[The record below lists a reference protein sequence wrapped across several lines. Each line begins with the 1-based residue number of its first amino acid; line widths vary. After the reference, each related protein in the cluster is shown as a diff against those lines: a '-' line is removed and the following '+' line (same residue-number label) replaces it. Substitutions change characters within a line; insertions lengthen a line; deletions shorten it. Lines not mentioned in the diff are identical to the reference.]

1 MRARLL
7 AAATAAACLVPAST
21 AAAGDPIMPL
31 GQVAAGM
38 QCTGYSVVQGTTISS
53 FDVAVLDV
61 IDGDPLS
68 DGPRILVEAS
78 GPAVDATGIG
88 PGFSGSPIY
97 CPDAAGTARNIGAIS
112 TSIGDYGG
120 KVVLATPIEAMLA
133 NPADA
138 PRPRGA
144 GGGRVATLR
153 GGAGGGRVATLRGA
167 AGGGRVATLRGGA
180 AASPRAAAAIR
191 RIRREGTKPLLAP
204 LTVSGVSP
212 QLGKAIE
219 ATGKRIGRPI
229 IAVPAG
235 PLGSFP
241 VQTLRP
247 GSAVSIGYSNGDLRL
262 GAVGTVAYTDAG
274 RVWSFG
280 HSFDAAGARNLLLQ
294 DAYIFHV
301 VNDPNASL
309 TGGSYKLGVAGHDV
323 GTVSNDA
330 FSAVVGTVG
339 SLPRMTDV
347 LAIGRDHDTGAS
359 KTVQTGIADETDV
372 DNPTGFSA
380 LGTVGPLAIAQAAGG
395 AMRSA
400 PGRLTGRM
408 CMRITFA
415 ERPRRPAR
423 FCNRYLSS
431 SIFDPSLGPLGNP
444 IAFSASLDASTAFS
458 LIELYEGRPPHVSK
472 VHAEI
477 ESRRGERVAF
487 LRRVRAP
494 RRVKPG
500 RMARLR
506 VTMQR
511 LRGGNF
517 TKRYRVRIPRGI
529 KPGRRTMT
537 LRGFQ
542 QDSFDDDLLA
552 ILFGFEFEEEGQ
564 PTGPARLGTLIDS
577 ISALGRWDGVELRIG
592 GRERR
597 AFRDRDLVVTG
608 RVSTKVRIA
617 GKRSRR

>member
-1 MRARLL
+1 LNRFPHYSGAAMRARLL
-7 AAATAAACLVPAST
+7 AAATLAACLLPAST

-31 GQVAAGM
+31 SQVQAGM

-53 FDVAVLDV
+53 FDVDVLDV

-97 CPDAAGTARNIGAIS
+97 CPDGAGTSRNIGAIS

-133 NPADA
+133 NPTDPPLPRDA
-138 PRPRGA
+138 GD
-144 GGGRVATLR
+144 GT
-153 GGAGGGRVATLRGA
+153 
-167 AGGGRVATLRGGA
+167 
-180 AASPRAAAAIR
+180 AASPRAASAMR
-191 RIRREGTKPLLAP
+191 RMRREGTKPLLGP
-204 LTVSGVSP
+204 ITISGVSP

-219 ATGKRIGRPI
+219 ATGRRIGRPI

-241 VQTLRP
+241 VQTLQP
-247 GSAVSIGYSNGDLRL
+247 GSAVSVGYSSGDLRL

-274 RVWSFG
+274 KVWSFG
-280 HSFDAAGARNLLLQ
+280 HSFEAAGPRNLFLQ
-294 DAYIFHV
+294 DAYIFRV

-323 GTVSNDA
+323 GTLSNDA

-339 SLPRMTDV
+339 ALPRSTQV
-347 LAIGRDHDTGAS
+347 RAIGSDHDTGVS
-359 KTVQTGIADETDV
+359 KTVETSIADETDV

-380 LGTVGPLAIAQAAGG
+380 LGSVAPLAIAQAAGG
-395 AMRSA
+395 VMRSA

-408 CMRITFA
+408 CLRITFA
-415 ERPRRPAR
+415 ERPKRPAR

-431 SIFDPSLGPLGNP
+431 SIFDPTLGPLGNP
-444 IAFSASLDASTAFS
+444 IAFNAAMDAQTAFS
-458 LIELYEGRPPHVSK
+458 LIDVYEGRTPHVSN

-477 ESRRGERVAF
+477 ETRRGERLAF
-487 LRRVRAP
+487 LRRIRAP

-500 RMARLR
+500 KMATLR

-511 LRGGNF
+511 LRGGNL
-517 TKRYRVRIPRGI
+517 TKRYRVRIPRGA
-529 KPGRRTMT
+529 KPGTRRTLT
-537 LRGFQ
+537 LSGFQ
-542 QDSFDDDLLA
+542 QESFDEDLLA
-552 ILFGFEFEEEGQ
+552 ILFGFDAEGEEESF
-564 PTGPARLGTLIDS
+564 GPARLSDLIAG
-577 ISALGRWDGVELRIG
+577 ISALGRWDGVEVRLA
-592 GRERR
+592 GRDRR
-597 AFRDRDLVVTG
+597 AFKDDDLVITG
-608 RVSTKVRIA
+608 EARTMVRIA
-617 GKRSRR
+617 GKKKKRRR